1 MQPNSQN
8 GCVTVFVLAL
18 AKFPSM
24 NTIQKGAVVT
34 LSYTLRENDAQGAL
48 IQETT
53 ADNPL
58 VFLFGFGQLLPDFE
72 KNIEGKKAGDPYAF
86 AIEAENAYGLYDPE
100 GLVDLPL
107 EIFMENGRLLEELL
121 TPGRTLRL
129 QDETGQ
135 VHSAIVK
142 SRGLE
147 TVRVDF
153 NHPLAGKNLY
163 FTGTILAVRP
173 ATEDELAHGH
183 VHGPGGV
190 HH

>member
-1 MQPNSQN
+1 
-8 GCVTVFVLAL
+8 
-18 AKFPSM
+18 M

-34 LSYTLRENDAQGAL
+34 LSYTLRENDAQGPL
-48 IQETT
+48 IQETSH
-53 ADNPL
+53 DNPL

-72 KNIEGKKAGDPYAF
+72 KNIEGKKAGDLYAF

-107 EIFMENGRLLEELL
+107 EIFMENGQLLEELL
-121 TPGRTLRL
+121 MPGRTLRL

-142 SRGLE
+142 GRGLE
-147 TVRVDF
+147 TVQVDF

-163 FTGTILAVRP
+163 FTGTILAIRP
-173 ATEDELAHGH
+173 ATEEELAHGH